1 MILTLNGRGR
11 MWCGEKARYPPI
23 MVTGTIGASASKAS
37 RITPALNGINRPVR
51 VRPPSGKITSPP
63 PRFKCSSA
71 WRSSAQ
77 SRMEGQSEARIALG
91 DGRARSQAIIT
102 RRERGDF
109 GVYDFDQY
117 VFPQDCALEA
127 TRTQGGR
134 SLHVA
139 LRRPERMKIAARG

>member
-1 MILTLNGRGR
+1 LNDG
-11 MWCGEKARYPPI
+11 AHHYI
-23 MVTGTIGASASKAS
+23 IGGG
-37 RITPALNGINRPVR
+37 NENRPWVR
-51 VRPPSGKITSPP
+51 
-63 PRFKCSSA
+63 A
-71 WRSSAQ
+71 ASSAQ